1 MISSEGPSV
10 VKELLELD
18 FLELVDFLE
27 SLELELEVF
36 KLTSISISKPIAKPI
51 FFDVDLLDE
60 LDFEVF
66 FELLA
71 LLELLDDFF
80 DVFFDEEL
88 EDESLE
94 LGSFISI
101 SIFFNSRSLEELEL
115 EDVDFFDVELDEE

>member
-1 MISSEGPSV
+1 MRLSLGDYRP
-10 VKELLELD
+10 
-18 FLELVDFLE
+18 VDKAC
-27 SLELELEVF
+27 VQ
-36 KLTSISISKPIAKPI
+36 A
-51 FFDVDLLDE
+51 
-60 LDFEVF
+60 
-66 FELLA
+66 
-71 LLELLDDFF
+71 F